1 VTATP
6 AGGNVLTAWPE
17 VVERV
22 ASVASTPGRLLV
34 VADYD
39 GTLAEF
45 DPHPMGA
52 QPAPGVR
59 ALLRR
64 LIRAS
69 VVDPGRVTVAVLS
82 GRAALDV
89 ATRVRVGGVRYL
101 GNHGNEGG
109 ELGRGHRAER
119 LAVELNDG
127 LAVFTP
133 AAERLAV
140 GLAREAGSPDWL
152 FVEPKGPAVAFHWRQ
167 APDREAARARLYE
180 AIERVEAQGLT
191 ADFGRIDSRLIV
203 EFQPRGAGAKGEA
216 VERLVR
222 DLSPSAAIVLGDDA
236 PDAEAFRT
244 IGRAVVEGRLAA
256 GLSVAVEHGRPL
268 HADVVESAD
277 VVVAGTR
284 GAAGV
289 LRVVARTLE
298 RSA

>member
-1 VTATP
+1 VTP
-6 AGGNVLTAWPE
+6 SPVDRNILTAWPE
-17 VVERV
+17 VVARV
-22 ASVASTPGRLLV
+22 ASVASTPGDLLV
-34 VADYD
+34 VADFD

-45 DPHPMGA
+45 HPHPMGA

-59 ALLRR
+59 ASIRR
-64 LIRAS
+64 LARVPI
-69 VVDPGRVTVAVLS
+69 VHQQRVTVVVLS

-109 ELGRGHRAER
+109 ALGRGRRAER
-119 LAVELNDG
+119 LGVELNDG

-133 AAERLAV
+133 AAERLAA
-140 GLAREAGSPDWL
+140 GLAREVGSPDWL

-167 APDREAARARLYE
+167 APDRDAARARLYQ
-180 AIERVEAQGLT
+180 AIARVEVQGLT
-191 ADFGRIDSRLIV
+191 ADFDRIDSRLIV
-203 EFQPRGAGAKGEA
+203 EFQPRGAGAKGDA
-216 VERLVR
+216 VERLVS

-244 IGRAVVEGRLAA
+244 IGRAMVDGRLAA

-284 GAAGV
+284 GATDV

-298 RSA
+298 RGV